1 MNKVVLIIR
10 DGWGDAKAGPHNA
23 VTNAKTPNMTKYLLF
38 YIRFHQ
44 FCRKMEFDRLCA
56 D

>member
-23 VTNAKTPNMTKYLLF
+23 VTNAKTPNMTNNKKIITYAQLSSDILF
-38 YIRFHQ
+38 W
-44 FCRKMEFDRLCA
+44 
-56 D
+56 